1 VDSNLLARADAAV
14 GDRIEALVRAH
25 HRRRLARTG
34 WARAFEDSPRLWAQ
48 GDPPPRRGN
57 DVEILID
64 GASFLPRL
72 ADELASAESHVHI
85 AGWYVS
91 TELALVRK
99 GGRRVLL
106 DLLADLARKVE
117 VRVLLWAGAPLP
129 LFRPSRGDVRDVA
142 KRLAGAG
149 VEAALDAK
157 ERPLHCHHEKLVVV
171 DDRVATVGGIDLTTF
186 CGDRYDSSGHPWR
199 PALGWHDAAAVV
211 RGPVVADVADHF
223 RLRWHEITGHDLSA
237 AAVPEESGEHELQL
251 VQTIPEKVYKAVPRG
266 AFRIFESYVRALRS
280 AERLIYLESQFLWS
294 PELVEILADK
304 LRRPPREDFRIVA
317 VLPSHPD
324 SGNDDSRGQV
334 GVLAGAD
341 DGAGRFLACAL
352 YARDGADREP
362 IYVHAKIAI
371 VDDRWLTIGSANLN
385 EHSLFND
392 TEANLVSREPEL
404 ARATRERLWAEHLEL
419 PLDQV
424 HEREAV
430 ELVDERWYPIA
441 EEQLGRRSRG
451 EPLTHRL
458 VRLPG
463 ASRRSR
469 RLLGP
474 LQGLVVDG

>member
-1 VDSNLLARADAAV
+1 MYSNLLARVDATL
-14 GDRIEALVRAH
+14 GDRIEALVRAQ
-25 HRRRLARTG
+25 HRRRLARAG
-34 WARAFEDSPRLWAQ
+34 WETAFEPSPSLWAD

-72 ADELASAESHVHI
+72 ADELARAESHVHI

-91 TELALVRK
+91 TELALVR
-99 GGRRVLL
+99 GRDRRLLL
-106 DLLADLARKVE
+106 DLLAELRRRIE

-129 LFRPSRGDVRDVA
+129 LFKPSRSEVREVA
-142 KRLAGAG
+142 ERLRG
-149 VEAALDAK
+149 VGVRVALDAK

-171 DDRVATVGGIDLTTF
+171 DDRVASVGGIDLTSF
-186 CGDRYDSSGHPWR
+186 NGDRYDSSAHPWR
-199 PALGWHDAAAVV
+199 PALGWHDAAALV
-211 RGPVVADVADHF
+211 RGPVVADVAEHF
-223 RLRWHEITGHDLSA
+223 RFRWQEIAGQELPAPAMSA
-237 AAVPEESGEHELQL
+237 ESGEHELQL
-251 VQTIPEKVYKAVPRG
+251 VQTIPERVYRARPHG
-266 AFRIFESYVRALRS
+266 AFRILESYVRALRS

-294 PELVEILADK
+294 PELVEILVGK
-304 LRRPPREDFRIVA
+304 LRRPPRDDFRIVA
-317 VLPSHPD
+317 VLPARAD

-334 GVLAGAD
+334 GVLADAD
-341 DGAGRFLACAL
+341 AGAGRFLACAL
-352 YARDGADREP
+352 YARNGAGREP
-362 IYVHAKIAI
+362 IYVHAKIGI

-392 TEANLVSREPEL
+392 SEVNLVSCEPEL

-419 PLDQV
+419 PLDEV
-424 HEREAV
+424 RGREPA
-430 ELVDERWYPIA
+430 ELVDERWFPIA
-441 EEQLGRRSRG
+441 EEQLDRRNRG

-469 RLLGP
+469 RLFGP